1 VGELKRRKCPFLEVF
16 PNSQTLPART
26 RKRRP
31 PDSSRGH
38 RRICSK
44 TYFKRHRRPRS
55 ADLQGRN
62 LLFGRF
68 GRPDVVAIEADELPA
83 ERSDVG
89 KELVAQ
95 RFALGAKLS
104 RARQYRYSASKPLSY
119 CSKAACSPPRR
130 PAKPARR
137 STPYRDIQAREHA
150 WALRVRFGT
159 DFAMTP
165 FSQEKPDLRMKV
177 GVE

>member
-1 VGELKRRKCPFLEVF
+1 
-16 PNSQTLPART
+16 LPART

-38 RRICSK
+38 RRVCSK

-83 ERSDVG
+83 E
-89 KELVAQ
+89 
-95 RFALGAKLS
+95 LS
-104 RARQYRYSASKPLSY
+104 RARQYRYS
-119 CSKAACSPPRR
+119 KAAQLLLKSGMSPTKTAR
-130 PAKPARR
+130 KTARR
-137 STPYRDIQAREHA
+137 STPYRDIQARDHA

-159 DFAMTP
+159 DSAMTP
-165 FSQEKPDLRMKV
+165 FSQEKPDLRIKV
-177 GVE
+177 G